1 MKLTDEERKIRNRER
16 AAKYRKANP
25 EKTKE
30 IQRRSNAKRRADPE
44 ISVIIRDYQARYRE
58 ANAETLRHKERE
70 RKFGVTSEYYS
81 QMLREQNGVCA
92 ICGKPETATRLGVVK
107 SLSVDHCHAT
117 GRIRG
122 LLCSDC
128 NTGIGKLKDDVKILQ
143 NAIQYLSNPKEG
155 SVI

>member
-1 MKLTDEERKIRNRER
+1 MKPSDDERKAKDRER
-16 AAKYRKANP
+16 AARYRKANP
-25 EKTKE
+25 EKVRE
-30 IQRRSNAKRRADPE
+30 IQRKSNAKRRSNPE
-44 ISVIIRDYQARYRE
+44 TSEVIRSYQAKYRV

-70 RKFGVTSEYYS
+70 RKFGITSEIYS
-81 QMLREQNGVCA
+81 RMLHEQNGVCA
-92 ICGKPETATRLGVVK
+92 ICGNPETATRLGVVK
-107 SLSVDHCHAT
+107 ALSVDHCHST

-128 NTGIGKLKDDVKILQ
+128 NTGIGKLKDDLKILQ